1 MGEWEALTS
10 VTDFRD
16 ITFIENKLYAAT
28 GGGIFEINDDNEF
41 YVHTTLDGIEGVDLS
56 VIAVDFMSN
65 LWIGGKSPF
74 GFLQIYDISKKQSI
88 AIFDFGLSEILDIQF
103 INETCWVL
111 YRSGQEEG
119 LMKFVYSDQ
128 WEYRDSYRNYPTSAG
143 SINCFA
149 ISDSKVYL
157 GMTNGLYSGNVVS
170 NLKDPNNWT
179 LELQDIYMSVTSMQL
194 VGKDLSFTTNDNIY
208 DYEIFSGELTEET
221 NTINFELLGNIFIY
235 SMGKWFTDGNKI
247 YFKNESENQLV
258 TDKYQVSNFIF
269 KNEQLFACS
278 KEGLIIIQ
286 ENNSDFIVDRFIP
299 NTPSTGNFS
308 AIAVLNDG
316 RLVGGSGNGISIYN
330 GIGWRNILEIKTSGT
345 LSIGD
350 HSDFNYFIADT
361 VGYDFGEY
369 IADIEQGPDGLV
381 YCAIRGSRVYSGNPP
396 RYSGGVIIID
406 VDDPNNIT
414 TIDTTFLSYHT
425 SSNNSIPYQVTVDIE
440 FDDEGNL
447 WIVNPYCINGNNPI
461 HVRSLNGTW
470 KHFGSSETSTKI
482 SQSPSS
488 IVFDTWGRSWVSAF
502 QAEEANLGIYP
513 NGGISVLTYEGSA
526 HEPMDFFW
534 NIINYS
540 GTVWGLGLANND
552 RLYYLTPSGLNY
564 YDLENNYDPVIR
576 ENLYSYF
583 PNISFG
589 DGSGIS
595 VDSYGNIW
603 TFSPTQGIHVL
614 LDNTAYWPDIN
625 GFRTSNSPILS
636 DEVRDI
642 DFDNKRNLAYIATS
656 KGVNILRIPF
666 GNPKTD
672 YANVKIFP
680 SPFHIPSQ
688 KKMTVSGL
696 IYESSMMITTLGG
709 KVVRHIKTSGV
720 ENDGDQISWDG
731 RDSNGDY
738 VSTGVYL
745 LLIYGKDGSRH
756 EEKVTVIKK

>member
-194 VGKDLSFTTNDNIY
+194 VGKDLSFTTNDKIY

-720 ENDGDQISWDG
+720 EIDGDQIFWDG

>member
-1 MGEWEALTS
+1 
-10 VTDFRD
+10 
-16 ITFIENKLYAAT
+16 
-28 GGGIFEINDDNEF
+28 
-41 YVHTTLDGIEGVDLS
+41 
-56 VIAVDFMSN
+56 
-65 LWIGGKSPF
+65 
-74 GFLQIYDISKKQSI
+74 
-88 AIFDFGLSEILDIQF
+88 
-103 INETCWVL
+103 
-111 YRSGQEEG
+111 
-119 LMKFVYSDQ
+119 
-128 WEYRDSYRNYPTSAG
+128 
-143 SINCFA
+143 
-149 ISDSKVYL
+149 
-157 GMTNGLYSGNVVS
+157 
-170 NLKDPNNWT
+170 
-179 LELQDIYMSVTSMQL
+179 
-194 VGKDLSFTTNDNIY
+194 
-208 DYEIFSGELTEET
+208 
-221 NTINFELLGNIFIY
+221 
-235 SMGKWFTDGNKI
+235 
-247 YFKNESENQLV
+247 
-258 TDKYQVSNFIF
+258 
-269 KNEQLFACS
+269 
-278 KEGLIIIQ
+278 
-286 ENNSDFIVDRFIP
+286 
-299 NTPSTGNFS
+299 
-308 AIAVLNDG
+308 
-316 RLVGGSGNGISIYN
+316 
-330 GIGWRNILEIKTSGT
+330 
-345 LSIGD
+345 
-350 HSDFNYFIADT
+350 
-361 VGYDFGEY
+361 
-369 IADIEQGPDGLV
+369 
-381 YCAIRGSRVYSGNPP
+381 
-396 RYSGGVIIID
+396 
-406 VDDPNNIT
+406 
-414 TIDTTFLSYHT
+414 
-425 SSNNSIPYQVTVDIE
+425 
-440 FDDEGNL
+440 
-447 WIVNPYCINGNNPI
+447 
-461 HVRSLNGTW
+461 
-470 KHFGSSETSTKI
+470 
-482 SQSPSS
+482 
-488 IVFDTWGRSWVSAF
+488 
-502 QAEEANLGIYP
+502 
-513 NGGISVLTYEGSA
+513 
-526 HEPMDFFW
+526 MDFFW

-595 VDSYGNIW
+595 VDSHGNIW

-756 EEKVTVIKK
+756 EDKVTVIKK